1 MKLFTPLELGPID
14 LPNRLVMA
22 PMTRN
27 RAAAGGLAT
36 PLIARY
42 YEQRAGAGLIIT
54 EASQISPQAVGYPG
68 TPGIHT
74 ADQIE
79 AWRKVT
85 DRVHAAGGRITLQ
98 LWHAGRASHPSLQP
112 EAALPVGPSPIAPAG
127 KAFTASGM
135 LPFMA
140 PRALTAPE
148 VKAIVDDFGAATG
161 NARAAGFDGVE
172 IHAASGY
179 LIDQFLRDGSNR
191 RDDRYGG
198 SIVNR
203 TRFLLEVMEAAVAAW
218 SADAVGVRLSP
229 WLDFNDMRDSDP
241 PALFL
246 HAVRAVSRFGLAY
259 LHLVEP
265 ADAGDQNA
273 PRHLAPAIRRAF
285 QGPLMLNEGY
295 DRHRAERA
303 VARGDAD
310 LIAFGAAF
318 LANPDLPERLKR
330 GAALNTPD
338 RKTYYGGD
346 ARGFTDYPTLAERD
360 GAAAST
366 ATSKISAAMLCSNSA
381 T

>member
-1 MKLFTPLELGPID
+1 MKLFTPFDLGPVD

-27 RAAAGGLAT
+27 RAATGGLAT
-36 PLIARY
+36 PLIAQY

-54 EASQISPQAVGYPG
+54 EASQISPQAAGYPG
-68 TPGIHT
+68 TPGIH
-74 ADQIE
+74 APDQIE

-85 DRVHAAGGRITLQ
+85 DRVHAAGGRIILQ

-112 EAALPVGPSPIAPAG
+112 DGGLPVGPSPIAPAG

-135 LPFMA
+135 LPFVT
-140 PRALTAPE
+140 PRALDVPE
-148 VKAIVDDFGAATG
+148 VKAIVDDFGAATR

-179 LIDQFLRDGSNR
+179 LIDQFLRDGSNQ

-203 TRFLLEVMEAAVAAW
+203 TRFLLEVTEAAIAAW

-229 WLDFNDMRDSDP
+229 WLDFNDMRDSNP

-246 HAVRAVSRFGLAY
+246 HATREVSRFGLAY

-265 ADAGDQNA
+265 ADTGDQNA
-273 PRHLAPAIRRAF
+273 ARHLAPAIRRTF
-285 QGPLMLNEGY
+285 QGPLVLNEGY
-295 DRHRAERA
+295 DRDRAERA
-303 VARGDAD
+303 IARGDAD

-330 GAALNTPD
+330 GAPLNTPD

-346 ARGFTDYPTLAERD
+346 ARGFTDYPTLAELD
-360 GAAAST
+360 GAAA
-366 ATSKISAAMLCSNSA
+366 
-381 T
+381 